1 MAERYIEL
9 LPGDRLTI
17 YAGNGADVTPPPEPP
32 DQTAEDLTLLIV
44 IGGVNI
50 YTNTG
55 GTYLH
60 FLSDLDVCVDGSGED
75 HGDPY
80 FQAQTAYYNNGKYLN
95 ADEDKYVVVPPQ
107 IRSMV
112 PPIVMGCHARVTNMK
127 TGAVSDGVVGDI
139 GPKNKTGECAICLAQ
154 VLNSQVNAN
163 VGDSE
168 RVYFY
173 EIWPGKPA
181 VVDGKRYE
189 LEPA

>member
-9 LPGDRLTI
+9 VPGDRLTV
-17 YAGNGADVTPPPEPP
+17 YAVPAPDLTPPPLPP
-32 DQTAEDLTLLIV
+32 DQTDDLQVLLTIPPV
-44 IGGVNI
+44 DI
-50 YTNTG
+50 YANAA
-55 GTYLH
+55 GTYVH

-95 ADEDKYVVVPPQ
+95 ADKDRYVVIPPQ
-107 IRSMV
+107 LRSMV

-127 TGAVSDGVVGDI
+127 TGVVSDGVVGDI
-139 GPKNKTGECAICLAQ
+139 GPKTKTGECAICLAQ
-154 VLNSQVNAN
+154 ILNSQVNAN

-168 RVYFY
+168 RVYLY

-181 VVDGKRYE
+181 VVDGKTYK
-189 LEPA
+189 LEAA